1 MGWTLEED
9 GLDFYALMS
18 LALWQASIL
27 GCKGYLCLQEGKTTI
42 FKMVSLYQGLQLP
55 FPKEPTGLHGASWGE
70 AAWHGVMQESI
81 IRGLVEGYG
90 GRSVSMVTSS
100 KHWKEICSYT
110 ILKICLAAHW
120 NCLGWSASGSRRTR
134 VSPCILPAV
143 EEQQQRFA
151 MGHPLN
157 LDLNR
162 SHWYC
167 KILWLSRDI
176 KMWYFQ
182 KTIWWPFLQN
192 GSQYLM
198 LLKM

>member
-1 MGWTLEED
+1 MHWCHWH
-9 GLDFYALMS
+9 F
-18 LALWQASIL
+18 
-27 GCKGYLCLQEGKTTI
+27 GK
-42 FKMVSLYQGLQLP
+42 LP
-55 FPKEPTGLHGASWGE
+55 FLELQRLPLCRRGE
-70 AAWHGVMQESI
+70 DNHIRDGDIVSVALPSCLRTNRVAWSQLGRSRVTRRYAGEYNQGPC
-81 IRGLVEGYG
+81 RRVWR
-90 GRSVSMVTSS
+90 RSVSMVTSS

-151 MGHPLN
+151 MRHPLN

-167 KILWLSRDI
+167 KILSLSRDI
-176 KMWYFQ
+176 RIWYFQ
-182 KTIWWPFLQN
+182 KTIWWPLMQN

>member
-1 MGWTLEED
+1 MHWCHWH
-9 GLDFYALMS
+9 F
-18 LALWQASIL
+18 
-27 GCKGYLCLQEGKTTI
+27 GK
-42 FKMVSLYQGLQLP
+42 LP
-55 FPKEPTGLHGASWGE
+55 FLELQRLPLCRRGE
-70 AAWHGVMQESI
+70 DNHIRDGDIVSRPAVALPSCLRTNQVAWSGVMQESI

-151 MGHPLN
+151 MRHPLN

-167 KILWLSRDI
+167 KILSLSRDI
-176 KMWYFQ
+176 KIWYFQ
-182 KTIWWPFLQN
+182 KTIWWPLMQN